1 MRYLISFIPV
11 LNTVSLQSYSF
22 SKTNESWKVAYFEQ
36 KKFFIKDIW
45 TLQSKLFWSLS
56 KVTNTS

>member
-36 KKFFIKDIW
+36 KN
-45 TLQSKLFWSLS
+45 SS
-56 KVTNTS
+56 